1 MFTYKLLGCN
11 RPLLKD
17 LYEFVVP
24 SVADRWRD
32 IGVQLLHPTLVD
44 DRTLDVIAADHQNSV
59 KECCRNMFEKWLETQ
74 IDASW
79 KQLLEAISNIKLQLL
94 ADKLK
99 KILQGKKY
107 MKVFFIM
114 DNE

>member
-17 LYEFVVP
+17 LYKFVVP

-32 IGVQLLHPTLVD
+32 IGVQLLYPTLVD
-44 DRTLDVIAADHQNSV
+44 IRTLDVIAADHQNSV
-59 KECCRNMFEKWLETQ
+59 KECCRKMFEKWLETQ

-79 KQLLEAISNIKLQLL
+79 KQLLEAISNAELHSI
-94 ADKLK
+94 ADKLE
-99 KILQGKKY
+99 KILRGKKY
-107 MKVFFIM
+107 MYFL
-114 DNE
+114 